1 METIKIFVGNF
12 TFLDEQIDGTH
23 ECIINSIEGVYKA
36 IDEDQADIISEKLL
50 EQYDGYLIPSLY
62 TGKIRFSNE
71 TIEKQYRKL
80 L

>member
-12 TFLDEQIDGTH
+12 TFLDETIDGMH

-36 IDEDQADIISEKLL
+36 IDEDQADIMSEKLL
-50 EQYDGYLIPSLY
+50 EQYDGYLIPSIY

-71 TIEKQYRKL
+71 TIEKQYKRL